1 MTKLIRYLFIILLCS
16 HSTLSLSAEGITSL
30 YSQYKAK
37 EPNLHRELKGI
48 SFIAFQGMNQI
59 QLMQRITGTPKIV
72 GAGSG
77 GFTFVANYQLFDGSA
92 TFPAAIKIL
101 PDTEDFGV
109 FQDNVILARLTGKM
123 AQSRYHKEEKIRP
136 YSYDA
141 EHERLEINLEG
152 EENPFTQNIN
162 QFYEMQKSLVQY
174 SDPKLLVDE
183 EFYATIMVTKL
194 GLSDMVGKIFKAT
207 DSTTQNTEQ
216 FLSYCLDIARGA
228 MNINKQNILHG
239 DIKPDNLIIV
249 NNDED
254 EGKHIE
260 YIDFDI
266 HWDPNVEGNVNR
278 QLRYTEK
285 YRPPWITPKS
295 MFVGQNK
302 QNQNVYKDFY
312 TFDPKFRE
320 DTYAIAK
327 TIQEIYIANKAFI
340 NTQDVSLVKMINIL
354 RVNILNMAMRGP
366 TAIPTT
372 EQLYNDFKK
381 IMIERPQDLELAKVA
396 EMKVRN
402 SVAQTPQRSNSA
414 FYKVQ
419 NSEYRNNYV
428 DKIRRINLDEANIQN
443 QIILTNKP
451 RMSQF
456 TKKKSEV
463 NYMQKNISQMKQLE
477 QIVQAKLKN
486 QNQGQNEY
494 HNLRFKKLLI

>member
-1 MTKLIRYLFIILLCS
+1 M
-16 HSTLSLSAEGITSL
+16 
-30 YSQYKAK
+30 
-37 EPNLHRELKGI
+37 
-48 SFIAFQGMNQI
+48 
-59 QLMQRITGTPKIV
+59 
-72 GAGSG
+72 
-77 GFTFVANYQLFDGSA
+77 
-92 TFPAAIKIL
+92 
-101 PDTEDFGV
+101 
-109 FQDNVILARLTGKM
+109 
-123 AQSRYHKEEKIRP
+123 RP